1 MKSVVKTFATL
12 MVAAVA
18 ACATANAQEGRQRM
32 TREQLAETQAKHIAK
47 EVSMDEA
54 TTQKF
59 VDAYCQFQTELWA
72 LNPKPEQ
79 EPQKEMTD
87 DEIKQQIEQGFE
99 RSQKILD
106 LRKKYY
112 QTYSGFLTPKQIQG
126 VYRQER
132 QVMNRLSQRGK
143 ARPGEGPRPMPRKR
157 DKEE

>member
-1 MKSVVKTFATL
+1 

-47 EVSMDEA
+47 ELSMDEA
-54 TTQKF
+54 TTEKF
-59 VDAYCQFQTELWA
+59 VETFCQFQTELWA
-72 LNPKPEQ
+72 LNPKPE
-79 EPQKEMTD
+79 PQPKEEEMTD

-99 RSQKILD
+99 HSQKILD

-126 VYRQER
+126 VYRQEW
-132 QVMNRLSQRGK
+132 QMMNRLSQRGK

-157 DKEE
+157 DKQE